1 MITKEEATKRIK
13 QALPEYT
20 IKLGP
25 VVYKNLFLFS
35 LYNDG
40 FGGELDPFYSVNRST
55 GFVSGFS
62 ILENIEEI
70 QQLFKPS
77 IEHFLND
84 DDYLAHYGVLGM
96 KWGVRKDSRPQG
108 YQGPSKA
115 SVVAQKVIDNPLVKI
130 PLSMVV
136 PRTNASSLVRSFV
149 ASTLLQAGTANK
161 SITEAATDVAE
172 AMKSDKKLLLGMAI
186 SSVDSGS
193 YRVPGVLAKNALDGG
208 WKKDPSLAKKDMP
221 VSALKDKVIKPVN
234 PDFPGLGTTNNCL
247 RATYTYEMRRRGFD
261 VTATKTIFAT
271 GQTKIGQKTM
281 SKSLSKHERIY
292 SDPDASKIKRIFLPG
307 KADSTAAFKRLAK
320 EPDRSRGE
328 FTMTWGSMMGGHS
341 IAYEIVNKKPVFIDA
356 QSGKT
361 YQTPSELDTMLKF
374 AKTISFN
381 RLDNK
386 DINAITIPA
395 WVKDSAYS

>member
-1 MITKEEATKRIK
+1 
-13 QALPEYT
+13 
-20 IKLGP
+20 
-25 VVYKNLFLFS
+25 
-35 LYNDG
+35 
-40 FGGELDPFYSVNRST
+40 
-55 GFVSGFS
+55 
-62 ILENIEEI
+62 
-70 QQLFKPS
+70 
-77 IEHFLND
+77 
-84 DDYLAHYGVLGM
+84 
-96 KWGVRKDSRPQG
+96 
-108 YQGPSKA
+108 
-115 SVVAQKVIDNPLVKI
+115 
-130 PLSMVV
+130 
-136 PRTNASSLVRSFV
+136 
-149 ASTLLQAGTANK
+149 
-161 SITEAATDVAE
+161 
-172 AMKSDKKLLLGMAI
+172 MAI
-186 SSVDSGS
+186 SSADSGS

-208 WKKDPSLAKKDMP
+208 WKKDPSLAKKDMS

-292 SDPDASKIKRIFLPG
+292 SDPDTSKIKRVFFPG

-395 WVKDSAYS
+395 WVKDSPYS

>member
-115 SVVAQKVIDNPLVKI
+115 SVTTQKVIDNPLVKL
-130 PLSMVV
+130 PLSMIV
-136 PRTNASSLVRSFV
+136 PRTDASSLVRTFI
-149 ASTLLQAGTANK
+149 ASTLLESTKNNK
-161 SITEAATDVAE
+161 TIAEAAADIAE
-172 AMKSDKKLLLGMAI
+172 EMKTSKQLKAGLLVYSM
-186 SSVDSGS
+186 DSGS
-193 YRVPGVLAKNALDGG
+193 YRVPGVLATNALDGG
-208 WKKDPSLAKKDMP
+208 WKKDPSLAKKDMS
-221 VSALKDKVIKPVN
+221 VSVLKDKVIKPVN

-261 VTATKTIFAT
+261 VTATKTIFAS

-307 KADSTAAFKRLAK
+307 KADSTAAFNRLGK

-328 FTMTWGSMMGGHS
+328 FTMTWGPMMGGHS

-361 YQTPSELDTMLKF
+361 YQTPSELETMLKS
-374 AKTISFN
+374 AQSISFN

-386 DINAITIPA
+386 DINSLTIPA
-395 WVKDSAYS
+395 WIKDNPYS